1 MQHLIKSALAAATLT
16 LALASCGAATVKTPD
31 AQPQASEAQGQTAG
45 AAEAGAAP
53 AAGRLQ
59 AAALAGDGPNI
70 RVRVVI
76 DRVVGFDTE
85 DITGADEFYM
95 GGDLV
100 VSKPDGSKKN
110 VPFLVA
116 PPFDINDPK
125 GGESHDISWTVLD
138 EVVPPESD
146 IVGQLVAYDEDAGK
160 DWATVGPKFMDA
172 AKATGDVLIQTGNAK
187 AAIAAGALN
196 AGMKVLDAAMSAD
209 KDDVLGLFGFEGTT
223 FRYDSP
229 GAIYRSKR
237 IYKTSTWGWSTWNY
251 YVYYHMEAERTYS
264 APTL

>member
-138 EVVPPESD
+138 EVVPPNPTS
-146 IVGQLVAYDEDAGK
+146 
-160 DWATVGPKFMDA
+160 WASWWPTTRTPARTGPRWA
-172 AKATGDVLIQTGNAK
+172 PSSWTPPRPRATC
-187 AAIAAGALN
+187 
-196 AGMKVLDAAMSAD
+196 
-209 KDDVLGLFGFEGTT
+209 
-223 FRYDSP
+223 
-229 GAIYRSKR
+229 
-237 IYKTSTWGWSTWNY
+237 
-251 YVYYHMEAERTYS
+251 
-264 APTL
+264 